1 MRDVLVVVIAY
12 ALGCVQTGYYLVL
25 VLTGQ
30 DLRRLGTGSTGARN
44 SGRVLGPM
52 GFAFTL
58 LGDTGKGALAMAA
71 ALWLEAS
78 PGATA
83 SALVAVT
90 VGHIWPVQL
99 RFSGGRGVAVALG
112 ALAVFQPLLLGVLVL
127 VTVLAWAITRHF
139 QGSGLVGFVAIPF
152 AAWFFHVP
160 AEALVGVT
168 GLSLLVLFAH
178 RSHITRWLKFAPR
191 AENTP
196 AVKPGD

>member
-1 MRDVLVVVIAY
+1 MRDLLVVLLAY

-25 VLTGQ
+25 ALKGQ

-44 SGRVLGPM
+44 SGRVLGPK

-58 LGDTGKGALAMAA
+58 LVDSGKGALAIAA

-78 PGATA
+78 SGAIA
-83 SALVAVT
+83 AALVAVT
-90 VGHIWPVQL
+90 AGHIWPLQL

-112 ALAVFQPLLLGVLVL
+112 ALAVFEPLLLGVLVL

-139 QGSGLVGFVAIPF
+139 QGSGLAGFAALPF
-152 AAWFFHVP
+152 AAWLIHMP
-160 AEALVGVT
+160 AEALAGVA

-178 RSHITRWLKFAPR
+178 RSHIMSWLKSAPR